1 MLKKKLAAVGVVAT
15 VAFSMMGTAPAWGAS
30 NDLLHM
36 DCNVP
41 NVCIHYN
48 SSAYGYGAYFEQ
60 KSSIND
66 YAPYKFV
73 AGDNGSAGAGL
84 SVKNNA
90 AFVWNLNDRAF
101 QVFYN
106 SYFSCAVACQTIPSG
121 GQVNL
126 NSQLK
131 NNNAS
136 GMYY

>member
-1 MLKKKLAAVGVVAT
+1 MSKRKLSAIGVMTAATAAVSLIGA
-15 VAFSMMGTAPAWGAS
+15 APAWAGPS
-30 NDLLHM
+30 V
-36 DCNVP
+36 DCDVP

-48 SSAYGYGAYFEQ
+48 SSTNGYGAYFEQ

-66 YAPYKFV
+66 YAPYTFRT
-73 AGDNGSAGAGL
+73 GDNGSSGAGL

-90 AFVWNLNDRAF
+90 AFIWNRNDRAF

-106 SYFSCAVACQTIPSG
+106 SYFSCAVACQTIAPH

-136 GMYY
+136 GMYK